1 MPASSKI
8 SGVGEL
14 LLLDRIRERFKS
26 KSENII
32 AGIGDDA
39 AVIKPANRNLLVT
52 TDMMVEKVHFDLRYM
67 TPYQLGSKLISV
79 NVSDVYAMG
88 GLPAF
93 VLLNIALNRNTEAAF
108 VDMLFD
114 GIQDALK
121 AYKIVLIGGD
131 LSESKKD
138 LVLSATLIGY
148 AEKQILRSGAKAGD
162 RIYVTGN
169 LGDSACGLELLKRIK
184 CQVPLTKDRPVA
196 PGDSLRRAIGVRRS
210 AKNSA
215 LRIPHSAFLRLGLSW
230 EVVEPLV
237 RRHLMP
243 EARNPKKIVQYAT
256 AMIDI
261 SDGLQLDLTRIC
273 KESKVGARI
282 FKEKIPIS
290 AEMKEAASLLGLSPL
305 GLALTG
311 GEDYELLFTAP
322 PEKKVNAIYIGDIV
336 KSKKSIVD
344 SSGKEKP
351 FSAEGYRHF

>member
-1 MPASSKI
+1 LPASLKI

-131 LSESKKD
+131 LSASKKD

-184 CQVPLTKDRPVA
+184 CQVPLTKDR
-196 PGDSLRRAIGVRRS
+196 S

-215 LRIPHSAFLRLGLSW
+215 LRLSHSAFLKLGLSW
-230 EVVEPLV
+230 EVVGPLV

-261 SDGLQLDLTRIC
+261 SDGLQIDLTRLC

-344 SSGKEKP
+344 SFGKEKP
-351 FSAEGYRHF
+351 FSAGGYRHF

>member
-8 SGVGEL
+8 SGIGEL

-121 AYKIVLIGGD
+121 AYKLVLIGGD
-131 LSESKKD
+131 LSASKKD

-184 CQVPLTKDRPVA
+184 CQVPLTKDRP
-196 PGDSLRRAIGVRRS
+196 

-215 LRIPHSAFLRLGLSW
+215 LRIPHSAFLKLGLSW
-230 EVVEPLV
+230 EVVGPLV

-261 SDGLQLDLTRIC
+261 SDGLQLDLTRLC

-344 SSGKEKP
+344 SFGKEKP
-351 FSAEGYRHF
+351 FSAGGYRHF

>member
-8 SGVGEL
+8 SGIGEL

-114 GIQDALK
+114 GIQDAMK
-121 AYKIVLIGGD
+121 SYNTVLIGGD

-196 PGDSLRRAIGVRRS
+196 PGDSLRRAIVVRRS

-215 LRIPHSAFLRLGLSW
+215 FFKLGLSW

-336 KSKKSIVD
+336 KSKTSIVD

>member
-1 MPASSKI
+1 LPASSKI

-114 GIQDALK
+114 GIQDAMK
-121 AYKIVLIGGD
+121 SYNTVLIGGD

-169 LGDSACGLELLKRIK
+169 LGDSACGLELLKRRK
-184 CQVPLTKDRPVA
+184 CQVPLNKDRSP
-196 PGDSLRRAIGVRRS
+196 
-210 AKNSA
+210 KNSA
-215 LRIPHSAFLRLGLSW
+215 LRIPHSAFLKLGLSW

-344 SSGKEKP
+344 SFGKEKP
-351 FSAEGYRHF
+351 FSAVGYRHF

>member
-1 MPASSKI
+1 MKI

-39 AVIKPANRNLLVT
+39 AVIKPAKKNLLVT
-52 TDMMVEKVHFDLRYM
+52 TDMMVEKVHFDLCYM
-67 TPYQLGSKLISV
+67 TPYQLGFKLVSV
-79 NVSDVYAMG
+79 NVSDIYAMG

-93 VLLNIALNRNTEAAF
+93 VLLNIALNSNTEAAF

-121 AYKIVLIGGD
+121 VYKIFLIGGD
-131 LSESKKD
+131 LSASNKD

-184 CQVPLTKDRPVA
+184 CRVPLNKDRSVA
-196 PGDSLRRAIGVRRS
+196 TGDSPRRAIGVRRS

-215 LRIPHSAFLRLGLSW
+215 FLKMGLSLK
-230 EVVEPLV
+230 VVGPLI
-237 RRHLMP
+237 RRHLIP
-243 EARNPKKIVQYAT
+243 EARNPEKIVHHAT

-261 SDGLQLDLTRIC
+261 SDGLLIDLTRIC

-290 AEMKEAASLLGLSPL
+290 AEMKKAASSLGLSAP
-305 GLALTG
+305 GLALRG

-351 FSAEGYRHF
+351 FSADGYRHF

>member
-1 MPASSKI
+1 LPPSSKI

-26 KSENII
+26 RADNII
-32 AGIGDDA
+32 VGIGDDA
-39 AVIKPANRNLLVT
+39 AVIKPAKRNLLVT
-52 TDMMVEKVHFDLRYM
+52 TDMMVEKVHFDLRYI
-67 TPYQLGSKLISV
+67 TPYQLGFKLISV

-93 VLLNIALNRNTEAAF
+93 VLLNIALNRNTETAF
-108 VDMLFD
+108 VDRLFD

-121 AYKIVLIGGD
+121 AYKIVVIGGD
-131 LSESKKD
+131 LSASKKD

-148 AEKQILRSGAKAGD
+148 AEKQILRSGAKPGD

-184 CQVPLTKDRPVA
+184 CRVPLTKDRP
-196 PGDSLRRAIGVRRS
+196 
-210 AKNSA
+210 AKISA
-215 LRIPHSAFLRLGLSW
+215 LLKSGLSRK
-230 EVVEPLV
+230 VSEPLV

-261 SDGLQLDLTRIC
+261 SDGLQIDLARLC
-273 KESKVGARI
+273 KESGVGARI

-311 GEDYELLFTAP
+311 GEDYELLFTTP
-322 PEKKVNAIYIGDIV
+322 PAKKVKAIYIGDIV
-336 KSKKSIVD
+336 KSKTGIVD
-344 SSGKEKP
+344 SFGKEKP
-351 FSAEGYRHF
+351 FSAGGYRHF

>member
-1 MPASSKI
+1 
-8 SGVGEL
+8 
-14 LLLDRIRERFKS
+14 
-26 KSENII
+26 
-32 AGIGDDA
+32 
-39 AVIKPANRNLLVT
+39 
-52 TDMMVEKVHFDLRYM
+52 M

-121 AYKIVLIGGD
+121 AYKIILIGGD

-169 LGDSACGLELLKRIK
+169 LGDSACGLELLKRMK
-184 CQVPLTKDRPVA
+184 CRVPLNKDR
-196 PGDSLRRAIGVRRS
+196 ST
-210 AKNSA
+210 KNSA
-215 LRIPHSAFLRLGLSW
+215 LRIPHSALLKMGLSW
-230 EVVEPLV
+230 KVVGPLV
-237 RRHLMP
+237 RRHLTP

-261 SDGLQLDLTRIC
+261 SDGLQLDLTRLC

-336 KSKKSIVD
+336 KSKTGIVD
-344 SSGKEKP
+344 SFGKEKP

>member
-1 MPASSKI
+1 LKI

-52 TDMMVEKVHFDLRYM
+52 TDMMVEKVHFDLGYI

-131 LSESKKD
+131 LSASKKN

-184 CQVPLTKDRPVA
+184 CQVPLNKDRTT
-196 PGDSLRRAIGVRRS
+196 
-210 AKNSA
+210 KNSA
-215 LRIPHSAFLRLGLSW
+215 LRIPHSAFLKLGLSW

-261 SDGLQLDLTRIC
+261 SDGLQIDLTRLC

-322 PEKKVNAIYIGDIV
+322 PEKKVKAIYIGDIV
-336 KSKKSIVD
+336 KSKRSIVD
-344 SSGKEKP
+344 GSGKEKP

>member
-1 MPASSKI
+1 
-8 SGVGEL
+8 VGEL
-14 LLLDRIRERFKS
+14 LLLDRIRGRFKCKS
-26 KSENII
+26 KNII

-39 AVIKPANRNLLVT
+39 AVIKPLDKNLLVT

-67 TPYQLGSKLISV
+67 TPYQLGCKLISV

-131 LSESKKD
+131 LSASQKD

-169 LGDSACGLELLKRIK
+169 LGESACGLELLKKIK
-184 CQVPLTKDRPVA
+184 CHVPLTKDRP
-196 PGDSLRRAIGVRRS
+196 L
-210 AKNSA
+210 KNSA
-215 LRIPHSAFLRLGLSW
+215 LRTLHSAFLKLGLSLR
-230 EVVEPLV
+230 VAEPLV

-261 SDGLQLDLTRIC
+261 SDGLQIDLSRLC

-282 FKEKIPIS
+282 LKEKIPIS
-290 AEMKEAASLLGLSPL
+290 AEMKETASLLGLSPL

-322 PEKKVNAIYIGDIV
+322 PEKKVKAIYIGDIV
-336 KSKKSIVD
+336 KSKTGIVD
-344 SSGKEKP
+344 GFGKEKP
-351 FSAEGYRHF
+351 FSAGGYRHF

>member
-1 MPASSKI
+1 LKI
-8 SGVGEL
+8 SGIGEL

-121 AYKIVLIGGD
+121 AYKIILIGGD

-184 CQVPLTKDRPVA
+184 CRVPLNKDR
-196 PGDSLRRAIGVRRS
+196 ST
-210 AKNSA
+210 KNSA
-215 LRIPHSAFLRLGLSW
+215 LRIPHSALLKMGLSW
-230 EVVEPLV
+230 KVVGPLV
-237 RRHLMP
+237 RRHLTP

-261 SDGLQLDLTRIC
+261 SDGLQLDLTRLC

-336 KSKKSIVD
+336 KSKTGIVD
-344 SSGKEKP
+344 SFGKEKP

>member
-1 MPASSKI
+1 MKI
-8 SGVGEL
+8 SGIGEL

-32 AGIGDDA
+32 AGIGDDS

-121 AYKIVLIGGD
+121 AYKIILIGGD

-184 CQVPLTKDRPVA
+184 CRVPLNKDR
-196 PGDSLRRAIGVRRS
+196 ST
-210 AKNSA
+210 KNSA
-215 LRIPHSAFLRLGLSW
+215 LRIPHSALLKMGLSW
-230 EVVEPLV
+230 KVVGPLV
-237 RRHLMP
+237 RRHLTP

-261 SDGLQLDLTRIC
+261 SDGLQLDLTRLC

-336 KSKKSIVD
+336 KSKTGIVD
-344 SSGKEKP
+344 SFGKEKP

>member
-1 MPASSKI
+1 LPASLKI
-8 SGVGEL
+8 SGIGEL

-121 AYKIVLIGGD
+121 AYKIILIGGD

-184 CQVPLTKDRPVA
+184 CRVPLNKDR
-196 PGDSLRRAIGVRRS
+196 ST
-210 AKNSA
+210 KNSA
-215 LRIPHSAFLRLGLSW
+215 LRIPHSALLKMGLSW
-230 EVVEPLV
+230 KVVGPLV
-237 RRHLMP
+237 RRHLTP

-261 SDGLQLDLTRIC
+261 SDGLQLDLTRLC

-336 KSKKSIVD
+336 KSKTGIVD
-344 SSGKEKP
+344 SFGKEKP

>member
-1 MPASSKI
+1 MKI

-39 AVIKPANRNLLVT
+39 AVLKPANRNLLAT

-131 LSESKKD
+131 LSASQKD

-148 AEKQILRSGAKAGD
+148 TEKQILRSGAKAGD
-162 RIYVTGN
+162 RLYVTGN

-184 CQVPLTKDRPVA
+184 CQVPLNKD
-196 PGDSLRRAIGVRRS
+196 RS

-215 LRIPHSAFLRLGLSW
+215 FLKIGLSW
-230 EVVEPLV
+230 KVVEPLV

-261 SDGLQLDLTRIC
+261 SDGLQLDLTRLC

-282 FKEKIPIS
+282 FEEKIPIS
-290 AEMKEAASLLGLSPL
+290 AEMNETASLLGLSPL

-322 PEKKVNAIYIGDIV
+322 PDKKVKAIYIGDIV
-336 KSKKSIVD
+336 KSKTSIVD
-344 SSGKEKP
+344 SFGKEKP
-351 FSAEGYRHF
+351 FSAGGYRHF

>member
-1 MPASSKI
+1 MPASLKI
-8 SGVGEL
+8 SGIGEL

-121 AYKIVLIGGD
+121 AYKIILIGGD

-184 CQVPLTKDRPVA
+184 CRVPLNKDR
-196 PGDSLRRAIGVRRS
+196 ST
-210 AKNSA
+210 KNSA
-215 LRIPHSAFLRLGLSW
+215 LRIPHSALLKMGLSW
-230 EVVEPLV
+230 KVVGPLV
-237 RRHLMP
+237 RRHLTP

-261 SDGLQLDLTRIC
+261 SDGLQLDLTRLC

-336 KSKKSIVD
+336 KSKTGIVD
-344 SSGKEKP
+344 SFGKEKP

>member
-1 MPASSKI
+1 LPASSKI

-26 KSENII
+26 KAENII

-67 TPYQLGSKLISV
+67 TPYQLGFKLISV
-79 NVSDVYAMG
+79 NVSDVYAVG

-93 VLLNIALNRNTEAAF
+93 VLLNIALNRNTEEEF
-108 VDMLFD
+108 VDILFD
-114 GIQDALK
+114 GIQDAMKL
-121 AYKIVLIGGD
+121 YKTVLIGGD
-131 LSESKKD
+131 LSASKKD

-148 AEKQILRSGAKAGD
+148 SEKQILRSGAKAGD

-169 LGDSACGLELLKRIK
+169 LGDSACGFELLKRIK
-184 CQVPLTKDRPVA
+184 CRVPLNKDRSVA
-196 PGDSLRRAIGVRRS
+196 TGDSPRRSIGVLPS
-210 AKNSA
+210 AKNS
-215 LRIPHSAFLRLGLSW
+215 PFLKMGLSW
-230 EVVEPLV
+230 EVGEPLI

-243 EARNPKKIVQYAT
+243 KARNPKKIVQHAT

-261 SDGLQLDLTRIC
+261 SDGLQIDLTRIC
-273 KESKVGARI
+273 KESRVGARI

-290 AEMKEAASLLGLSPL
+290 AEMREAASLLGLSPI

-322 PEKKVNAIYIGDIV
+322 PENKVKAIYIGDIV

-344 SSGKEKP
+344 GSGKEKP
-351 FSAEGYRHF
+351 FSAVGYRHF

>member
-1 MPASSKI
+1 LPASLKI

-14 LLLDRIRERFKS
+14 LLVDRIRERFKS

-39 AVIKPANRNLLVT
+39 AVIKPANRDLLVT

-88 GLPAF
+88 GQPAF

-131 LSESKKD
+131 LSASKKD

-184 CQVPLTKDRPVA
+184 CQVPLTQD
-196 PGDSLRRAIGVRRS
+196 RS

-215 LRIPHSAFLRLGLSW
+215 LRIPHSAFLKLGLSW
-230 EVVEPLV
+230 EVVGPLV

-261 SDGLQLDLTRIC
+261 SDGLQLDLTRLC

-282 FKEKIPIS
+282 LKEKIPIS

-344 SSGKEKP
+344 SFGKEKP
-351 FSAEGYRHF
+351 FSAGGYRHF

>member
-1 MPASSKI
+1 LKI

-39 AVIKPANRNLLVT
+39 AVIKPAKKNLLVT

-121 AYKIVLIGGD
+121 AYQIVLIGGD
-131 LSESKKD
+131 LSASKKD

-215 LRIPHSAFLRLGLSW
+215 FLKLGLSW
-230 EVVEPLV
+230 EVVEPMV

-261 SDGLQLDLTRIC
+261 SDGLQLDLTRLC